1 LSETSVIRVV
11 LGFLLAPILPMAP
24 FIVLNFIVNHS
35 LQGAGP
41 FLVLGILYVYPVM
54 LVVGVPLYIHARAKG
69 IFTFERTVQA
79 AALTG
84 TAIGVIVPISFIS
97 QTPVFPTLCAALLV
111 GLIGAL
117 IGAAVG
123 FTFWQ
128 IAGRSAQLDS
138 SGT

>member
-1 LSETSVIRVV
+1 MMRVV
-11 LGFLLAPILPMAP
+11 LGFLLAPIVPMAP
-24 FIVLNFIVNHS
+24 FIVLSLVVSGS

-41 FLVLGILYVYPVM
+41 FLVVGILYAYPVM
-54 LVVGVPLYIHARAKG
+54 LVVGVPLYIHAKTKG
-69 IFTFERTVQA
+69 IFTLERTVKA

-84 TAIGVIVPISFIS
+84 AIIGIIVPISFITKS
-97 QTPVFPTLCAALLV
+97 AIALTLGAALVV

-123 FTFWQ
+123 FSFWQ
-128 IAGRSAQLDS
+128 IARRSANLRS